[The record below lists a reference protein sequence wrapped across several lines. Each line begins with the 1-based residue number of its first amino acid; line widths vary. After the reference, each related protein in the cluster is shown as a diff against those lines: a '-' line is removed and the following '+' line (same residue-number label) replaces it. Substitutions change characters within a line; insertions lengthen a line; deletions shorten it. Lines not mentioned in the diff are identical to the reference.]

1 MPPRLSVVVPVYNV
15 ELFLDECLQS
25 IVDQTFTDW
34 EAVVVDDGSKDGSL
48 AIARRWAEKDE
59 RIRVVAQENKG
70 LGPARNTGAAH
81 LTEGTEF
88 VTFVDSDDIV
98 VADAYERMIAKLDE
112 TGSDFVSGNVCQLK
126 AGEISP
132 SPLHHKGLAEDRDR
146 THITRDKSLVY
157 DRTAWNK
164 VFRRSFWDKHAFEFP
179 GILYEDAPVTLPAH
193 FLATG
198 VDVLAEPVYLWRQRT
213 GGAPSITQR
222 RTEPVNVRDRMR
234 SCDMVSRFLASQPG
248 EEYAEHKR
256 WYDQIFIS
264 NELPLYMGVLDEGGA
279 EFREEFLNGAGDF
292 LSRIDPEVFGQLD
305 VSLRLKCHLIREGR
319 LEELLDLITFER
331 ETGRAIPVTRS
342 GMRHF
347 ADYPVLDKAK
357 GAVPRDVLRVGS
369 EFSAR
374 ARVEEVVW
382 RDGRL
387 HLEGHAYIRNLP
399 APKPKPSLRVLMM
412 RETGSRRTVLVRPS
426 RTRDPKA
433 TQTSGQALH
442 SYDWSGFAMDINPAK
457 LKGRGGWRDG
467 VWRMTV
473 ATVEAGVVR
482 RTRLKAGESGNAESP
497 APYWVEKDVRVVP
510 FVADAH
516 LYLRVD
522 KVRAKLTG
530 HRLAD
535 GGALELTGVLGHEAA
550 DAAAK
555 PVFRLTHATT
565 GKKLEFAVNRVTR
578 PGAAEFA
585 VKVPLTGLDVDG
597 RDTEDL
603 EVTDKWTAEIV
614 LGKKAHAVAVHDRQ
628 GDLGRQYALDGAE
641 SASWGAR
648 TVAVANDG
656 AGRLVLRTQPV
667 QPMIAEAT
675 VSAEGLIS
683 LSGALPLA
691 ADAAEPLE
699 LVLRHSRHAE
709 EHTYPVTVEDGG
721 FGVEFL
727 PVPAGFAE
735 VPLRQGRWYLF
746 VRTVGSRVE
755 VPVRAVPAALESLP
769 ATFTLRGREY
779 ALTHR
784 FYDRLLVDAAS
795 DLDSGDL
802 GWFRQREM
810 RTTVYQAGRR
820 APLKDVVLY
829 ASFSGRQYSDS
840 PRAVYE
846 ELVRQG
852 SDLEHVWVVE
862 DLRAEIPKGVRV
874 IRRWS
879 REWYEALGTS
889 RYIVTNTHLPF
900 WIERR
905 EGQVIVQTWHGTPLK
920 RIGHDIDSVQFADRK
935 YLEKVAQETPSWS
948 FMVSP
953 NRFST
958 PIMKRAFQYDG
969 EILES
974 GYPRNDGLLSDKT
987 EDLARAVRER
997 IGLPEGKKVV
1007 LYAPT
1012 WRDDQFYKAGA
1023 YRFDMRVDI
1032 EQAKAKL
1039 GDDHVLLVRKHSNI
1053 VDAVP
1058 GAGDGFVFDVSSY
1071 PDIAELF
1078 LITDVL
1084 VTDYSSLMFDFANTG
1099 RPMLFFTYDLEY
1111 YRDQLRGF
1119 YFDFEKR
1126 APGPLLQ
1133 TSDELIDALRDIE
1146 GISARYTD
1154 AYREF
1159 KDVFC
1164 DLDDGHAAERVIDRM
1179 LELAGRTPEK
1189 SAKKSPKT
1197 KTPDSKPVSEER

>member
-1 MPPRLSVVVPVYNV
+1 MYNV

-25 IVDQTFTDW
+25 IADQTFTDW
-34 EAVVVDDGSKDGSL
+34 ETIVVDDGSTDGSL
-48 AIARRWAEKDE
+48 AIARAWAEKDE
-59 RIRVVAQENKG
+59 RFRVVVQENKG
-70 LGPARNTGAAH
+70 LGPARNTGVAH
-81 LTEGTEF
+81 LTEGTEYLA
-88 VTFVDSDDIV
+88 FVDSDDIV
-98 VADAYERMIAKLDE
+98 LPDTYTRFIEKLDA
-112 TGSDFVSGNVCQLK
+112 TGSDFASGNVNLLK
-126 AGEISP
+126 AGEILP
-132 SPLHHKGLAEDRDR
+132 SPLHQKRLSKDRDR
-146 THITRDKSLVY
+146 THITRDKDLVY

-193 FLATG
+193 FQATA
-198 VDVLAEPVYLWRQRT
+198 VDVLGDPVYLWRQRT

-222 RTEPVNVRDRMR
+222 RTEPVNVRDRIR
-234 SCDMVSRFLASQPG
+234 SCDSVSRFLASQPG
-248 EEYAEHKR
+248 EAFEEHKR

-264 NELPLYMGVLDEGGA
+264 DELPLFMGVLDEAGT
-279 EFREEFLNGAGDF
+279 EFRELFMSGAADF
-292 LSRIDPEVFGQLD
+292 LGRVDPKVLGRID
-305 VSLRLKCHLIREGR
+305 VSLRLKCHLIAEGR
-319 LEELLDLITFER
+319 LEELLRLITFER
-331 ETGRAIPVTRS
+331 ETGRAVPVTRQ
-342 GMRHF
+342 GLRHF

-357 GAVPRDVLRVGS
+357 SVPRDVLRVGAD
-369 EFSAR
+369 FSAR

-382 RDGRL
+382 RGGRL
-387 HLEGHAYIRNLP
+387 HIDGHAYIRNLA

-412 RETGSRRTVLVRPS
+412 RESGSRRTVLVRPS
-426 RTRDPKA
+426 RKRAPKA
-433 TQTSGQALH
+433 TQTSGQSLH
-442 SYDWSGFAMDINPAK
+442 NYDWSGFSLDLDPAK

-473 ATVEAGVVR
+473 ATVQEGVAR

-497 APYWVEKDVRVVP
+497 AQHWVEKDVRIVP
-510 FVADAH
+510 FVADSH

-530 HRLAD
+530 HRRAD
-535 GGALELTGVLGHEAA
+535 GAVELSGALGHEAA
-550 DAAAK
+550 APGAK
-555 PVFRLTHATT
+555 PVLRLTHATS
-565 GKKLEFAVNRVTR
+565 GAKLQLPVTR
-578 PGAAEFA
+578 EGGAEFS
-585 VKVPLTGLDVDG
+585 VRVPLADLDVEG
-597 RDTEDL
+597 RDSEDL
-603 EVTDKWTAEIV
+603 EVTDKWTAELV
-614 LGKKAHAVAVHDRQ
+614 VGSKKFPVAVDDREA
-628 GDLGRQYALDGAE
+628 DLGRQYAVDGTDTTG
-641 SASWGAR
+641 WGAR
-648 TVAVANDG
+648 AVAVTGDG

-667 QPMIAEAT
+667 QPMIADAT
-675 VSAEGLIS
+675 VSADGRITLE
-683 LSGALPLA
+683 GALPATL
-691 ADAAEPLE
+691 DEPLE

-709 EHTYPVTVEDGG
+709 EHRYPVTAEDGRFRAG
-721 FGVEFL
+721 FL
-727 PVPAGFAE
+727 PVPDGFTE

-746 VRTVGSRVE
+746 VRTVDSRVE
-755 VPVRAVPAALESLP
+755 VPVRAVPKTLGSLP
-769 ATFTLRGREY
+769 VSFSLRGRDY

-784 FYDRLLVDAAS
+784 FYDRLLIEAAS
-795 DLDSGDL
+795 DLDADEL

-810 RTTVYQAGRR
+810 RSTVYER
-820 APLKDVVLY
+820 ARTAPVKDTVLY

-840 PRAVYE
+840 PRAIYE

-862 DLRAEIPKGVRV
+862 DLRSEIPKGVRV

-889 RYIVTNTHLPF
+889 RFIVTNTHLPF
-900 WIERR
+900 WIRRR

-935 YLEKVAQETPSWS
+935 YLDKVAQETPSWS
-948 FMVSP
+948 FLVSP

-974 GYPRNDGLLSDKT
+974 GYPRNDVLLAPKT
-987 EDLARAVRER
+987 EELARAVRER
-997 IGLPEGKKVV
+997 IGLPEDKKVV

-1012 WRDDQFYKAGA
+1012 WRDDQFYQAGNYKFDLRLDITKAA
-1023 YRFDMRVDI
+1023 QR
-1032 EQAKAKL
+1032 L

-1133 TSDELIDALRDIE
+1133 TSDELIEALGDIDR
-1146 GISARYTD
+1146 ISAGYTD

-1159 KDVFC
+1159 RDVFC
-1164 DLDDGHAAERVIDRM
+1164 DLDDGRASERVIRRM
-1179 LELAGRTPEK
+1179 LELAHPDSPSTKDSPSTEDGPSTK
-1189 SAKKSPKT
+1189 SA
-1197 KTPDSKPVSEER
+1197 EQR

>member
-25 IVDQTFTDW
+25 IADQTFTDW
-34 EAVVVDDGSKDGSL
+34 EAIVVDDGSTDGSL
-48 AIARRWAEKDE
+48 AIARAWAEKDE
-59 RIRVVAQENKG
+59 RFRVVAQENKG
-70 LGPARNTGAAH
+70 LGPARNTGVAH
-81 LTEGTEF
+81 LTEGTEYLA
-88 VTFVDSDDIV
+88 FVDSDDIV
-98 VADAYERMIAKLDE
+98 LPDTYERFLTKLDA
-112 TGSDFVSGNVCQLK
+112 TGSDFASGNVNLLK
-126 AGEISP
+126 AGEVLP
-132 SPLHHKGLAEDRDR
+132 SPLHQKRLGKDRDR
-146 THITRDKSLVY
+146 THITRDKELVY

-193 FLATG
+193 FQAAK
-198 VDVLAEPVYLWRQRT
+198 VDVLGDPVYLWRQRT

-222 RTEPVNVRDRMR
+222 RTEPVNVRDRIR
-234 SCDMVSRFLASQPG
+234 SCDSVSRFLASQPG
-248 EEYAEHKR
+248 EDYAEHKR

-264 NELPLYMGVLDEGGA
+264 DELPLFMSVLDEAGD
-279 EFREEFLNGAGDF
+279 EFRELFMKGAADF
-292 LSRIDPEVFGQLD
+292 LGRVDPRVLTRLD
-305 VSLRLKCHLIREGR
+305 VSLRLKCHLIGEGR
-319 LEELLDLITFER
+319 LDELMELIAYER
-331 ETGRAIPVTRS
+331 ETGRAIPVTRQ
-342 GMRHF
+342 GLRHF
-347 ADYPVLDKAK
+347 ADYPVLAK
-357 GAVPRDVLRVGS
+357 GKAVPRDVLRVGS

-374 ARVEEVVW
+374 AQVETVVW

-387 HLEGHAYIRNLP
+387 HLDGHAYIRNLA
-399 APKPKPSLRVLMM
+399 APRPKPSLRVLML
-412 RETGSRRTVLVRPS
+412 RESGSRRTVLVRPS
-426 RTRDPKA
+426 RTRAARA
-433 TQTSGQALH
+433 TQTSGQSLH
-442 SYDWSGFAMDINPAK
+442 NYDWSGFSLDLNPAK

-467 VWRMTV
+467 VWRLTV
-473 ATVEAGVVR
+473 ATVQEGVAR
-482 RTRLKAGESGNAESP
+482 RTRLKAGESGSADSP
-497 APYWVEKDVRVVP
+497 SQHWVEKDVRVVP
-510 FVADAH
+510 FVADSH

-530 HRLAD
+530 HRRVD
-535 GGALELTGVLGHEAA
+535 GAVELSGVLGHEAA
-550 DAAAK
+550 A
-555 PVFRLTHATT
+555 PGVTSTLRLTHATSDA
-565 GKKLEFAVNRVTR
+565 KREFPVTR
-578 PGAAEFA
+578 DGAADFS
-585 VKVPLTGLDVDG
+585 VRVPLADLDVEG
-597 RDTEDL
+597 RDSKDL
-603 EVTDKWTAEIV
+603 EVTDKWAAELV
-614 LGKKAHAVAVHDRQ
+614 VGSKRFPVAVHDRQ
-628 GDLGRQYALDGAE
+628 GDLGRQYAFDGGDTTA
-641 SASWGAR
+641 WGSRA
-648 TVAVANDG
+648 VAIANDG
-656 AGRLVLRTQPV
+656 AGRLVLRTQPI
-667 QPMIAEAT
+667 QPMIAEAS
-675 VSAEGLIS
+675 VSAEGRITLE
-683 LSGALPLA
+683 GALPA
-691 ADAAEPLE
+691 TVDEPLE

-709 EHTYPVTVEDGG
+709 EHRHPVTVENGTFHVD
-721 FGVEFL
+721 FL
-727 PVPAGFAE
+727 PVPDGFTR

-746 VRTVGSRVE
+746 VRTAESRVE
-755 VPVRAVPAALESLP
+755 VPVRAVPAALGILP
-769 ATFTLRGREY
+769 ITFSLRGRDY

-784 FYDRLLVDAAS
+784 FYDRLLIDSAS
-795 DLDSGDL
+795 DLDAEEI

-810 RTTVYQAGRR
+810 RSTVYEKART
-820 APLKDVVLY
+820 AALKDTVLY

-862 DLRAEIPKGVRV
+862 DRRAEIPEGVRV

-889 RYIVTNTHLPF
+889 RFIVTNTHLPF
-900 WIERR
+900 WIRRR

-948 FMVSP
+948 FLVSP

-974 GYPRNDGLLSDKT
+974 GYPRNDVLLSEKT

-1012 WRDDQFYKAGA
+1012 WRDDQFYQAGNYKFDLRLDIKKAA
-1023 YRFDMRVDI
+1023 RR
-1032 EQAKAKL
+1032 L
-1039 GDDHVLLVRKHSNI
+1039 GEDHVLLVRKHSNI

-1126 APGPLLQ
+1126 APGPLVQ
-1133 TSDELIDALRDIE
+1133 TSDELIEALGDIDRI
-1146 GISARYTD
+1146 GSAYTE

-1159 KDVFC
+1159 RDVFC
-1164 DLDDGHAAERVIDRM
+1164 DLDDGHASERVIARM
-1179 LELAGRTPEK
+1179 LELAH
-1189 SAKKSPKT
+1189 
-1197 KTPDSKPVSEER
+1197 PDSPSTKPAEQR

>member
-25 IVDQTFTDW
+25 IADQTFTDW
-34 EAVVVDDGSKDGSL
+34 EAVVVDDGSSDGSL
-48 AIARRWAEKDE
+48 AIAHAWAGKDK
-59 RIRVVAQENKG
+59 RFRVVAQENKG
-70 LGPARNTGAAH
+70 LGPARNTGVAH
-81 LTEGTEF
+81 LTDGTEYLA
-88 VTFVDSDDIV
+88 FVDSDDIV
-98 VADAYERMIAKLDE
+98 LPDTYERFVAKLDA
-112 TGSDFVSGNVCQLK
+112 TGSDFASGNVNLLK
-126 AGEISP
+126 AGEILP
-132 SPLHHKGLAEDRDR
+132 SPLHQKRLSKDRDK
-146 THITRDKSLVY
+146 THITRDKQLVY

-193 FLATG
+193 FQARS
-198 VDVLAEPVYLWRQRT
+198 VDVLGEPVYLWRQRT

-222 RTEPVNVRDRMR
+222 RTEPVNVRDRIR
-234 SCDMVSRFLASQPG
+234 SCDSVSRFLASQPG
-248 EEYAEHKR
+248 EAYAEHKR

-264 NELPLYMGVLDEGGA
+264 DELPLFMGVLDEAGE
-279 EFREEFLNGAGDF
+279 EFRELFMRGAADF
-292 LSRIDPEVFGQLD
+292 LSRVDPKVLARVD
-305 VSLRLKCHLIREGR
+305 VSLRLKCHLITQGR
-319 LEELLDLITFER
+319 FDELLDLIAFER
-331 ETGRAIPVTRS
+331 ETGQAIPVTRQ
-342 GMRHF
+342 GLRHF
-347 ADYPVLDKAK
+347 ADYPVLDKGK
-357 GAVPRDVLRVGS
+357 GVPRDLLRVGS

-382 RDGRL
+382 RGGRL
-387 HLEGHAYIRNLP
+387 HLDGHAYIRNLA
-399 APKPKPSLRVLMM
+399 APKPKPSLRVLML

-426 RTRDPKA
+426 RTRAPKA
-433 TQTSGQALH
+433 TQTSGQSLH
-442 SYDWSGFAMDINPAK
+442 NYDWSGFSLDLNPAK
-457 LKGRGGWRDG
+457 LKGRGGWRDA
-467 VWRMTV
+467 VWRLTV
-473 ATVEAGVVR
+473 ATVQEGVVR
-482 RTRLKAGESGNAESP
+482 RTRLKAGESGSAESP
-497 APYWVEKDVRVVP
+497 AQHWVEKDVRVIP

-522 KVRAKLTG
+522 RVRARLTG
-530 HRLAD
+530 HRLVD
-535 GGALELTGVLGHEAA
+535 GVLELSGVLGHEAA
-550 DAAAK
+550 AADAK
-555 PVFRLTHATT
+555 PVIQLTHGTSEAT
-565 GKKLEFAVNRVTR
+565 LEFPVTR
-578 PGAAEFA
+578 EGAGFT
-585 VKVPLTGLDVDG
+585 VRVPLADLDVEG
-597 RDTEDL
+597 RDSEDL
-603 EVTDKWTAEIV
+603 EVTDKWAV
-614 LGKKAHAVAVHDRQ
+614 DLRLGRKNHPVAVDDRE
-628 GDLGRQYALDGAE
+628 GDLGRQYPFDGTD
-641 SASWGAR
+641 STPWGSR
-648 TVAVANDG
+648 TVAVTNDG
-656 AGRLVLRTQPV
+656 VGRLVLRTQPV
-667 QPMIAEAT
+667 QPMVAEAT
-675 VSAEGLIS
+675 VGAEGRIVLT
-683 LSGALPLA
+683 GALPSSVT
-691 ADAAEPLE
+691 EPLE

-709 EHTYPVTVEDGG
+709 EHSHPVTVEDGT
-721 FGVEFL
+721 FRADFL
-727 PVPAGFAE
+727 PVPGGLTK

-746 VRTVGSRVE
+746 VRSADSRVE
-755 VPVRAVPAALESLP
+755 VPIRAVPSTLGTLP
-769 ATFTLRGREY
+769 VSFTVRGRDY

-784 FYDRLLVDAAS
+784 FYDRLLVEAAP
-795 DLDSGDL
+795 DLDTEDV

-810 RTTVYQAGRR
+810 RTTVYQEARNT
-820 APLKDVVLY
+820 PLKDTVVY
-829 ASFSGRQYSDS
+829 ASFSGRQFSDS

-846 ELVRQG
+846 ELLRQG

-862 DLRAEIPKGVRV
+862 DRRAEIPEGVRV

-879 REWYEALGTS
+879 REWYEALGNS

-900 WIERR
+900 WIRRR

-935 YLEKVAQETPSWS
+935 YLQKVAEETPSWS
-948 FMVSP
+948 FLISP

-974 GYPRNDGLLSDKT
+974 GYPRNDVLLSPKT

-1012 WRDDQFYKAGA
+1012 WRDDQFYQAGNYKFDLRLDITKAA
-1023 YRFDMRVDI
+1023 ER
-1032 EQAKAKL
+1032 L

-1133 TSDELIDALRDIE
+1133 TSDELIEALGDIDR
-1146 GISARYTD
+1146 ISAGFTD

-1159 KDVFC
+1159 REVFC
-1164 DLDDGHAAERVIDRM
+1164 DLDDGHASERVIRRM
-1179 LELAGRTPEK
+1179 LELAHPERP
-1189 SAKKSPKT
+1189 STEQPA
-1197 KTPDSKPVSEER
+1197 EQR